1 MVATSRGMTL
11 IELLMGLALASL
23 VAIIVMTGLSA
34 MGGTHRRG
42 LAARRSDDEAWLA
55 LAAIAADGKCRD
67 TTTCHQRWRVDD
79 GLEYC
84 RKHCQPHTNGVASL
98 DVLTD
103 GRSPATL
110 TIRLVLHDG
119 RLYERAVVRR

>member
-1 MVATSRGMTL
+1 MTL
-11 IELLMGLALASL
+11 VELLVGLAVASL

-34 MGGTHRRG
+34 MGATHRRG

-55 LAAIAADGKCRD
+55 LAAIAADKECRD
-67 TTTCHQRWRVDD
+67 TTTCHKRWRVDD
-79 GLEYC
+79 GLAYC
-84 RKHCQPHTNGVASL
+84 REHCQPYTNGVASL

-103 GRSPATL
+103 GGSPETL